1 MILIN
6 ENILA
11 VCGSDCCGL
20 ILIDINSYQII
31 KSIPSYDNIL
41 CISNKIRNNI
51 FITFEAIN
59 ISPTIDNYKSFMRE
73 FIVDKTGINWNCVLI
88 KQNVIKGEPTS
99 IVEMK
104 DDKIMVS
111 LTDGTLIF
119 LN

>member
-1 MILIN
+1 
-6 ENILA
+6 
-11 VCGSDCCGL
+11 
-20 ILIDINSYQII
+20 
-31 KSIPSYDNIL
+31 
-41 CISNKIRNNI
+41 
-51 FITFEAIN
+51 
-59 ISPTIDNYKSFMRE
+59 MRE
-73 FIVDKTGINWNCVLI
+73 FVVDKNGINWNCVLI